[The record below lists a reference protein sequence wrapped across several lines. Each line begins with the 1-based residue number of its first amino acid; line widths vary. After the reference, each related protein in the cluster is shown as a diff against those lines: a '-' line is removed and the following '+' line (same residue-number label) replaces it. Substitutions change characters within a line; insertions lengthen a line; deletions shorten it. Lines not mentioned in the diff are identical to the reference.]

1 MKEGGREGTFGDFL
15 GQAAGD
21 VSSIVGAGGVR
32 KWPARRA
39 VLKQALNAPGVSS
52 STTTGDS
59 SFGSGALQSERGCER
74 TSVARDAGSRGRS
87 RTRRPRREFARVSFG
102 GTRGRSRDTG
112 VRRWRTWWTR
122 PSLRDRS
129 RSLRRRSRMRSWTR
143 SWTPG
148 TPRGRPLDHGRHLA
162 PEPHL
167 PRRRAA
173 GRQPHRGRQPAGM
186 GAEHHRPRRG
196 HPARG
201 VRPRALPPRVVPV
214 ALHPPRPRVQH
225 AVGHRADSEV
235 HVRLRPLLA
244 TRDARAREFHR
255 RARFDSFESTDDS
268 KSFPLRRLRLS
279 TRAF

>member
-1 MKEGGREGTFGDFL
+1 M
-15 GQAAGD
+15 
-21 VSSIVGAGGVR
+21 
-32 KWPARRA
+32 
-39 VLKQALNAPGVSS
+39 
-52 STTTGDS
+52 
-59 SFGSGALQSERGCER
+59 
-74 TSVARDAGSRGRS
+74 
-87 RTRRPRREFARVSFG
+87 
-102 GTRGRSRDTG
+102 
-112 VRRWRTWWTR
+112 
-122 PSLRDRS
+122 
-129 RSLRRRSRMRSWTR
+129 
-143 SWTPG
+143 
-148 TPRGRPLDHGRHLA
+148 A

-279 TRAF
+279 TRAFTPSPSATSARRTARLVRLVPTATPRRPLPSRRTASSSPRRRRRRRVRRTTPTPIPTPPPLRIAPRRRSRTSACRSLCARRSRRSGSRNRRCPSARLSLTSSRAATSRFSRTREAGRRWRTSFPSSRGS